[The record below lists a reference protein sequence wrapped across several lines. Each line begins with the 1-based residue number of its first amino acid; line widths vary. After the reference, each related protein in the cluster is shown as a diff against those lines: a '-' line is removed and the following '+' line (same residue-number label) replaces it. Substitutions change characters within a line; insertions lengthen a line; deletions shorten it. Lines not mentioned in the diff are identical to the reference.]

1 MNGPILVL
9 NCGSSSIKFALF
21 DADADGPPRRARW
34 TGKLDGIG
42 GEKRPY
48 AAALQEVRAT
58 VERQTGGVPPAAIAH
73 RVVHGGIKYAAPVR
87 LDAGVLAD
95 LKGYIPLAPLHQPYA
110 LQAIEV
116 LLAELPNMP
125 QVACFDTAFHR
136 TLPQVEKMLPLTYE
150 HWERGVRRYGF
161 HGLSYEYM
169 AIALAERHGDAARGR
184 TIVAHIGSG
193 ASLCAMQGLQSVA
206 TTMGFS
212 ALDGLMMGTRCGSL
226 DAGVL
231 LYLLQSEKMGP
242 GDLAQLLYR
251 QSGLLGVSGVSSS
264 PQVLL
269 EAESRNPRARGARAL
284 RAAYRARDRRPHCR
298 ARRTRHAGLH
308 RRRGRAQ
315 RGAARPHLRS
325 ARLARHRAG
334 RPGERHP
341 CADDLAR
348 REPRADCGG
357 AHRRR
362 MDRRVP
368 RLACAAPSLI
378 LAMPLNSEARYPNRR
393 TYVVKIRSDATPG
406 TLAGRFENLVSG
418 AQGEFS
424 CARELLES
432 IAADLEQSGGEA
444 HG

>member
-9 NCGSSSIKFALF
+9 NCGSSSIKFALY
-21 DADADGPPRRARW
+21 DAHADGPPRQARW

-73 RVVHGGIKYAAPVR
+73 RVVHGGTKYAAPVR
-87 LDAGVLAD
+87 LDAAVLAD

-116 LLAELPNMP
+116 LLAELPQMP

-136 TLPQVEKMLPLTYE
+136 TLPQVERMLPLTYE

-231 LYLLQSEKMGP
+231 LYLMQSEKMGA

-269 EAESRNPRARGARAL
+269 EAESRNPRARAALELYVRRIVREIGALTAVLGGLDMLAFTAGVGEHSAVLRGRICAALGWLGIELDAQANAAHAKTISRAGS
-284 RAAYRARDRRPHCR
+284 RVRIAVEPTDEEWIAASHAWRVLRRP
-298 ARRTRHAGLH
+298 
-308 RRRGRAQ
+308 
-315 RGAARPHLRS
+315 
-325 ARLARHRAG
+325 
-334 RPGERHP
+334 
-341 CADDLAR
+341 
-348 REPRADCGG
+348 
-357 AHRRR
+357 
-362 MDRRVP
+362 
-368 RLACAAPSLI
+368 
-378 LAMPLNSEARYPNRR
+378 
-393 TYVVKIRSDATPG
+393 
-406 TLAGRFENLVSG
+406 
-418 AQGEFS
+418 
-424 CARELLES
+424 
-432 IAADLEQSGGEA
+432 
-444 HG
+444 